1 MADYLNRTWVEIA
14 LDRLGQNLAAIRS
27 RTREGCEIM
36 AVVKADAYGH
46 GAPLVAAE
54 YERLGVRRFAVSN
67 LEEAQQLRR
76 GGVKSPVLILGFTP
90 AEYAGELARG
100 GIRQTVYDL
109 DYARRLSKE
118 AVAAGVKVEA
128 HIKIDTG
135 MSRIG
140 FLYWDGADR
149 ERSLREIGEV
159 AALPGLSLE
168 GIFTHFAVA
177 DEPEK
182 NYTAEQYGRFTR
194 AVEDLGR
201 AGIRFRYRHCCNS
214 AALLEFPQMQLD
226 MVRPGIILYGLTP
239 AVGMPLPQGVE
250 LKPVMSIKT
259 VISQVK
265 ELPAGVS
272 VSYGRKYTTGGP
284 TRVATLPIGY
294 ADGFQRSLSNKGHVL
309 IHGRRAPVIGRV
321 CMDQCMADVTGIPEA
336 AAGDVATVVGRD
348 GGAEITL
355 DELAGQM
362 GTINYEIACLIA
374 KRVPRIY
381 LRGGREVGVQD
392 YILG

>member
-1 MADYLNRTWVEIA
+1 
-14 LDRLGQNLAAIRS
+14 
-27 RTREGCEIM
+27 M

>member
-1 MADYLNRTWVEIA
+1 MADYLKRTWVEID

>member
-1 MADYLNRTWVEIA
+1 
-14 LDRLGQNLAAIRS
+14 
-27 RTREGCEIM
+27 
-36 AVVKADAYGH
+36 
-46 GAPLVAAE
+46 
-54 YERLGVRRFAVSN
+54 
-67 LEEAQQLRR
+67 
-76 GGVKSPVLILGFTP
+76 
-90 AEYAGELARG
+90 
-100 GIRQTVYDL
+100 
-109 DYARRLSKE
+109 
-118 AVAAGVKVEA
+118 
-128 HIKIDTG
+128 
-135 MSRIG
+135 
-140 FLYWDGADR
+140 
-149 ERSLREIGEV
+149 
-159 AALPGLSLE
+159 
-168 GIFTHFAVA
+168 
-177 DEPEK
+177 
-182 NYTAEQYGRFTR
+182 
-194 AVEDLGR
+194 
-201 AGIRFRYRHCCNS
+201 
-214 AALLEFPQMQLD
+214 
-226 MVRPGIILYGLTP
+226 
-239 AVGMPLPQGVE
+239 
-250 LKPVMSIKT
+250 MSIKT

-321 CMDQCMADVTGIPEA
+321 CMDQCMADVKGIPEA
-336 AAGDVATVVGRD
+336 EAGDVATVVGRD